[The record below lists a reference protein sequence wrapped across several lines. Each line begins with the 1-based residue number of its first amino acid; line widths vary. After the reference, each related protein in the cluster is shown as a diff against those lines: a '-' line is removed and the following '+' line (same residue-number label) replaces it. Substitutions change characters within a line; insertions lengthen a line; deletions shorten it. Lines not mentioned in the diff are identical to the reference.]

1 MIEVFGDDAVKV
13 LIFVIQN
20 MFSKQEQVVAKKE

>member
-13 LIFVIQN
+13 LIFLIQN